1 MKTIKH
7 EMFTVEITNKE
18 LEDLVSQ
25 HILSK
30 YPHLKDES
38 VWSWEDFDIKFDY
51 KEQNKVA
58 VFSMWAKNVVENT
71 ELASPKCVGTCG
83 GCNKI
88 DPFNAVC
95 R

>member
-7 EMFTVEITNKE
+7 EMFSVEMTNKE
-18 LEDLVSQ
+18 LEELVNQ
-25 HILSK
+25 HIFSK

-51 KEQNKVA
+51 KEQDKVA
-58 VFSMWAKNVVENT
+58 VFSMWAKNT
-71 ELASPKCVGTCG
+71 ETRIEDTPAKCG
-83 GCNKI
+83 GVCSSCSKV
-88 DPFNAVC
+88 DPFNTVC